1 MDRSLAIIA
10 LYVDDLLIL
19 TDTIET
25 MKNLKF
31 ALSNKFEMTDCG
43 KLYHFLGIQIT
54 RDRANQSISL
64 NQSQLANQIMIR
76 FGMTECNPVATPLDA
91 SIQLKSADKD
101 ISQSPI
107 NQTLF

>member
-43 KLYHFLGIQIT
+43 ELYHFLGIQIT
-54 RDRANQSISL
+54 RDRANRNISL
-64 NQSQLANQIMIR
+64 SQSQLANQIMIR
-76 FGMTECNPVATPLDA
+76 FGMIECNLVTIPLDI
-91 SIQLKSADKD
+91 SIQLKLADKD
-101 ISQSPI
+101 
-107 NQTLF
+107 TL